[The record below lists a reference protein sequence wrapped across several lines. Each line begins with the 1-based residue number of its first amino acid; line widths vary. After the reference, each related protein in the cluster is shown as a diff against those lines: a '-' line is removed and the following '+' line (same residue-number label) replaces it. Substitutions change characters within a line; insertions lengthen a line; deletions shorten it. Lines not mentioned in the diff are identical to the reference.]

1 MQPCVAKSVPLGQ
14 NHRSGRADADRRRLM
29 YEQHYHFT
37 DKPFGMTPDRKYL
50 FASESYA
57 NALATLQGAVA
68 DRLCFAAVTGDVGTG
83 KTTLCRALADQGDRK
98 TLPALLLNPPV
109 SEEELLAQILASL
122 GLLSRE
128 NEQAAMATRVA
139 LANALQ
145 DFLQSLVALGATAL
159 LVIDEA
165 QHMPPQ
171 VLDHVRMLSNLAMN
185 GRPLL
190 QVVLVGQPSLVDVLG
205 SPELRELDERLS
217 VRCQLDALSADET
230 ASYILHRL
238 AVADTTRTVT
248 FTADA
253 CALVY
258 RYSLGVPRVVNL
270 ICHRALMAGFSAK
283 AMTIDGALVAAA
295 VEGLELTPPAPVRR
309 SWFARFRNS

>member
-1 MQPCVAKSVPLGQ
+1 
-14 NHRSGRADADRRRLM
+14 M

-83 KTTLCRALADQGDRK
+83 KTTLCRALADQGERK
-98 TLPALLLNPPV
+98 TLSALLLNPPV
-109 SEEELLAQILASL
+109 SEEELLAQTLASL

-128 NEQAAMATRVA
+128 TEQSAMATRPA

-159 LVIDEA
+159 LIIDEA

-171 VLDHVRMLSNLAMN
+171 VLDHVRMLSTLAMN
-185 GRPLL
+185 GQPLL
-190 QVVLVGQPSLVDVLG
+190 QVVLVGQPSLTDVLKA
-205 SPELRELDERLS
+205 PELHGLDERLS
-217 VRCQLDALSADET
+217 LRCELTPLTADET
-230 ASYILHRL
+230 ASYVLHRL
-238 AVADTTRTVT
+238 AVADTTRSVT
-248 FTADA
+248 FTSDA
-253 CALVY
+253 CALVH
-258 RYSLGVPRVVNL
+258 RYSGGVPRVVNL
-270 ICHRALMAGFSAK
+270 ICHRALMAGFTAK
-283 AMTIDGALVAAA
+283 AMTIDAALVTSA
-295 VEGLELTPPAPVRR
+295 VEALELTPPVPPRR
-309 SWFARFRNS
+309 SWFGRSKRA

>member
-1 MQPCVAKSVPLGQ
+1 
-14 NHRSGRADADRRRLM
+14 M

-37 DKPFGMTPDRKYL
+37 EKPFGMTPDRKYL
-50 FASESYA
+50 FAGASYA
-57 NALATLQGAVA
+57 DALATLQGALA

-98 TLPALLLNPPV
+98 TLTALLLNPPV

-128 NEQAAMATRVA
+128 HEQSAMATRAA
-139 LANALQ
+139 LAHALQ

-159 LVIDEA
+159 LIIDEA
-165 QHMPPQ
+165 QHLPRQ
-171 VLDHVRMLSNLAMN
+171 VLDHVRMLSNLAVN
-185 GRPLL
+185 GRPML
-190 QVVLVGQPSLVDVLG
+190 QVVLVGQPSLIEVLG
-205 SPELRELDERLS
+205 APELKELDERLA
-217 VRCQLDALSADET
+217 VRCQLDALSPDET
-230 ASYILHRL
+230 ASYVLHRL

-248 FTADA
+248 FTAEA

-283 AMTIDGALVAAA
+283 VTTIDAAVVTSA
-295 VEGLELTPPAPVRR
+295 VEGLELTPPAPTRR
-309 SWFARFRNS
+309 SWFGRFKHG